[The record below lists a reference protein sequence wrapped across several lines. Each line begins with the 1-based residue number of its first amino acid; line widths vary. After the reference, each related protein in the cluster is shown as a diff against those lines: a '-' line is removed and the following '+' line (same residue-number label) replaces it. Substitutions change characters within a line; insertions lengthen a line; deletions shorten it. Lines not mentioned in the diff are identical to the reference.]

1 MRGGDEVADG
11 RARGAAREGG
21 TTRRGRWLGCGCW
34 LVGSGAGRAGGRTLG
49 RRASRAERETVG
61 RAGGSKWAAEKKGG
75 GLGRSG
81 WAGAGLTLVVGLFS
95 ISLFLI
101 LNQSNT
107 FEFK

>member
-49 RRASRAERETVG
+49 RRASRAEWETVG